1 MELPAFTKFDDDESM
16 SDDEH
21 TEVFYTE
28 GCQELK
34 ACRLKILKYSIAKS
48 QYRLSQA

>member
-1 MELPAFTKFDDDESM
+1 MPTFAKYDLEDESM

-28 GCQELK
+28 GTEELK
-34 ACRLKILKYSIAKS
+34 ECRLKILKYSVAKS
-48 QYRLSQA
+48 QYRLS